1 MRVRLFNA
9 LAGSSHGFSIH
20 ARILNMTLFVTTFF
34 TALLSAQSVV
44 EGLDPTLS
52 IIVGSLSVLF
62 ACLYYFARV
71 RGYNRTVTP
80 IFIAVGLISI
90 SGLYFLN
97 DGINGDVPPYFV
109 FSCILGVSV
118 VKRNRL
124 SPNSSQR

>member
-20 ARILNMTLFVTTFF
+20 ARILIMTLFVTTFF

-52 IIVGSLSVLF
+52 IIIGSLSVLF

-80 IFIAVGLISI
+80 IFIAVG
-90 SGLYFLN
+90 
-97 DGINGDVPPYFV
+97 
-109 FSCILGVSV
+109 
-118 VKRNRL
+118 
-124 SPNSSQR
+124 